1 MTLDTQSQMLI
12 EQRVANDAKSPVI
25 AYLLLL
31 FLGGFGAHRFYLG
44 KTGTGAAML
53 ILFILGW
60 LTLVIGVG
68 LLFLGAVGLW
78 GLVDLFLIPGMIAQD
93 RTAIRDRLRADM
105 MMARGAM
112 GALPTGGDP
121 VAPTM
126 LAPAAG

>member
-44 KTGTGAAML
+44 RSGTGAAML
-53 ILFILGW
+53 IMFILGW

-68 LLFLGAVGLW
+68 LVFLGAVGLW
-78 GLVDLFLIPGMIAQD
+78 CLVDLFLIPGMVAQD
-93 RTAIRDRLRADM
+93 RAALRDRLRSDM
-105 MMARGAM
+105 MMARAF
-112 GALPTGGDP
+112 AAAPPTGEP
-121 VAPTM
+121 AM
-126 LAPAAG
+126 LAPVAVG